1 MDPIIEFIKII
12 PSLIK
17 SNSNVLINLSML
29 FAFLVVNNFS
39 AINNYLHKEDLT
51 AQFIDKGFRVETVME
66 RIRQDYDADAV
77 CVAILHNG
85 TTAAANP
92 NFHLM
97 KFTVM
102 FSVGENSKHTKVFYR
117 DQPLNLWIDSFRKMI
132 ISGHY
137 IIKNMSE
144 SEDPI
149 VRRIGDRTGN
159 VTQIYVPIYSD
170 EHYLLGFCIV
180 SYKTKRT
187 LSDKNVAQI
196 KRSVMEIES
205 IL

>member
-1 MDPIIEFIKII
+1 MDPLIEFIKII
-12 PSLIK
+12 PTLLK
-17 SNSNVLINLSML
+17 KNSSV
-29 FAFLVVNNFS
+29 
-39 AINNYLHKEDLT
+39 AINILLLSTFLFFNNISTIRGYFAKEDLT
-51 AQFIDKGFRVETVME
+51 TQFIDKGFRVETVME